1 MGSLCVI
8 YGAVAVLSVLL
19 FVGYALWNKKEKLFL
34 ALFGCVACANSGYFL
49 LSVSGSL
56 AFAMAANAL
65 SYFGAAYS
73 VLVMLLIICDVCR
86 MERKPWVNGLL
97 LIISTC
103 AFALAASGHWL
114 GLYYRAVSLD
124 MSGGLT
130 RLVKDYGPLHCLYTV
145 YLLSYTATMVGVI
158 FCAFKKKRLA
168 SPKYAMFLFMT
179 VFLNLVVWAVEQV
192 ITEDFELL
200 SVSYIVTAVLLLLI
214 YGMLSDYGIIR
225 PDIGMITVQMLTAGD
240 KRVMELPS
248 GMEDMF
254 TAFLQKVKS
263 LSAAERRILGY
274 YIDGHEIA
282 DIPELAFISIHTVK
296 KHNRSIYQK
305 LEVSSRDE
313 LMLYIE
319 LFRRCDRLDELTD
332 AQMHN

>member
-1 MGSLCVI
+1 MENGNLSMV

-19 FVGYALWNKKEKLFL
+19 LIGYALWNKKEKLFL
-34 ALFGCVACANSGYFL
+34 ALFGCIACVNCGYFL
-49 LSVSGSL
+49 LSVSGTL
-56 AFAMAANAL
+56 RFAMISNAL

-86 MERKPWVNGLL
+86 MERKLWVNALL
-97 LIISTC
+97 LVISTA
-103 AFALAASGHWL
+103 AFALAASGDWL

-124 MSGGLT
+124 MSGGMT
-130 RLVKDYGPLHCLYTV
+130 RLVKDYGPLHSLYTV
-145 YLLSYTATMVGVI
+145 YLLSYTAAMVVAI
-158 FCAFKKKRLA
+158 FYAAKKKRLA

-179 VFLNLVVWAVEQV
+179 VFLNLGVWAVEQA
-192 ITEDFELL
+192 INEEFELL
-200 SVSYIVTAVLLLLI
+200 SISYVVTAVLLLLI
-214 YGMLSDYGIIR
+214 YGVLSDYGIIR
-225 PDIGMITVQMLTAGD
+225 PNTGMITVQMLAASTEKQA
-240 KRVMELPS
+240 MALPS
-248 GMEDMF
+248 GVEDLF
-254 TAFLQKVKS
+254 IAFSQKVKT
-263 LSAAERRILGY
+263 LSTAEHRILRY

-305 LEVSSRDE
+305 LEVASRDE

-332 AQMHN
+332 A